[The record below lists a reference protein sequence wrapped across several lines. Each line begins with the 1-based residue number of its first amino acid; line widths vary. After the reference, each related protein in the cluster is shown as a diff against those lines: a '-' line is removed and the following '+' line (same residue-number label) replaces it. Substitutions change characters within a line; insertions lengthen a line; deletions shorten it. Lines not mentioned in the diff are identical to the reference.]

1 MFWECYNMVP
11 RRCLNV
17 RNSQKIKIS
26 ITPLKKKKERKKS
39 FSAIF
44 SNEIVFSENDS
55 EIAVSVLKTF
65 SENLLRSNN
74 ALRPCYNIPKTF

>member
-1 MFWECYNMVP
+1 MKNKGGVFREGVLGVLSTDIHHP
-11 RRCLNV
+11 P
-17 RNSQKIKIS
+17 Q
-26 ITPLKKKKERKKS
+26 KKERKKS